1 MPPANTKFGTL
12 QIIRTNNPIHHRYV
26 PTLAD
31 LNGMTMEQLTATF
44 AKSEEAKARS
54 DLIHKIMKTNQLRE
68 QVERETKEMINPTPA
83 QSKKKK
89 VKKPSSKPERP
100 PHKELPPAEEKGQEE
115 DRLKLSRPR
124 TTVKDGFTEMDFDV
138 NGFSLS
144 EDHLGEI
151 ADNVL
156 KLVKKY
162 RNLRYKSMR
171 LIFQSSEDELRRE
184 DIQFLESAGELTR
197 EKILEKLENFLGRMI
212 ASTSAGF
219 WILANVELNGE

>member
-1 MPPANTKFGTL
+1 
-12 QIIRTNNPIHHRYV
+12 
-26 PTLAD
+26 
-31 LNGMTMEQLTATF
+31 MEQLTATF

-54 DLIHKIMKTNQLRE
+54 DLIHRIMKNNQLRE
-68 QVERETKEMINPTPA
+68 QVERETKEMVNPTPA
-83 QSKKKK
+83 RSKGKAKGK
-89 VKKPSSKPERP
+89 GKGKGKSDKPP
-100 PHKELPPAEEKGQEE
+100 PKTPPPPPPDVEGQEE

-124 TTVKDGFTEMDFDV
+124 TTVKDGTTEMDFDV

-151 ADNVL
+151 ADTIL
-156 KLVKKY
+156 KIVKKY
-162 RNLRYKSMR
+162 KNLRYKGVR

-184 DIQFLESAGELTR
+184 DIQFLEGAGELTR

-219 WILANVELNGE
+219 WILTNIELNGEA

>member
-1 MPPANTKFGTL
+1 
-12 QIIRTNNPIHHRYV
+12 
-26 PTLAD
+26 
-31 LNGMTMEQLTATF
+31 MEQLTATF

-83 QSKKKK
+83 KSRGASKKKK
-89 VKKPSSKPERP
+89 VKKPSSKPVRP
-100 PHKELPPAEEKGQEE
+100 PHKAPPPPDVEGQEE

-151 ADNVL
+151 ADTIL
-156 KLVKKY
+156 KIVKKY
-162 RNLRYKSMR
+162 KNLRYKGVR

-184 DIQFLESAGELTR
+184 DIQFLEGAGELTR

>member
-1 MPPANTKFGTL
+1 
-12 QIIRTNNPIHHRYV
+12 
-26 PTLAD
+26 
-31 LNGMTMEQLTATF
+31 MEQLTATF

-54 DLIHKIMKTNQLRE
+54 DLIHRIMKNNQLRE
-68 QVERETKEMINPTPA
+68 QVERETKEMVNPTPA
-83 QSKKKK
+83 RSKGKAKGK
-89 VKKPSSKPERP
+89 GKGKGKSDKPP
-100 PHKELPPAEEKGQEE
+100 PKTPPPPPPDVDNQEE

-124 TTVKDGFTEMDFDV
+124 TTVKDGTTEMDFDV

-151 ADNVL
+151 ADTIL

-162 RNLRYKSMR
+162 KNLRYKGVR

-184 DIQFLESAGELTR
+184 DIQFLEGAGELTR

>member
-1 MPPANTKFGTL
+1 
-12 QIIRTNNPIHHRYV
+12 
-26 PTLAD
+26 
-31 LNGMTMEQLTATF
+31 MEQLTATF

-68 QVERETKEMINPTPA
+68 QVERETKEMVNPTPA
-83 QSKKKK
+83 RSKGKAKGK
-89 VKKPSSKPERP
+89 GKGKGKSDKPP
-100 PHKELPPAEEKGQEE
+100 PKTPPPPPPDVDNQEE

-124 TTVKDGFTEMDFDV
+124 TTVKDGTTEMDFDV

-151 ADNVL
+151 ADTIL

-162 RNLRYKSMR
+162 KNLRYKGVR

-184 DIQFLESAGELTR
+184 DIQFLEGAGELTR

-219 WILANVELNGE
+219 WILANIELNGEA